1 MQAVDLERLRVLPGL
16 LGGRA
21 YIDVGLS
28 TASSGLTAGNAS
40 HRVPAVV
47 LPECPEQ
54 DLVWWDDHRPE
65 FETGVQGA
73 QVHVVVTQAVLN
85 RPLLGSLVVALELF
99 SQAYPSHGLLRH
111 AAVVDSSEPNVA
123 WVFQRRGTHI
133 ILSDG

>member
-1 MQAVDLERLRVLPGL
+1 MQAADLERLRLLPRL

-21 YIDVGLS
+21 YVDVGLPA
-28 TASSGLTAGNAS
+28 ASSAPTAANAN
-40 HRVPAVV
+40 HRVSAVV
-47 LPECPEQ
+47 LPDRPEQ
-54 DLVWWDDHRPE
+54 DWVWWEDHRAE
-65 FETGVQGA
+65 FEAAAQGA

-99 SQAYPSHGLLRH
+99 SQAYPSHRLLRH

-123 WVFQRRGTHI
+123 WVFQRRGTQI